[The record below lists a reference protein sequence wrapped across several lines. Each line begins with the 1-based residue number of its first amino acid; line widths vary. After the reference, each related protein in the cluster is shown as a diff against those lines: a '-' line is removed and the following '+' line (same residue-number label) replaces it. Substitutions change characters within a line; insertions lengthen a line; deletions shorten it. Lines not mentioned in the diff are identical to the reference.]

1 MLKRKVVEILVC
13 HGAILLRS
21 ETSIGHRFVVA
32 DKVLSFL
39 SAGNV
44 TSAIVKAKVREK
56 KKKKKFR
63 KRGTERTS
71 EANVRTALFHA

>member
-1 MLKRKVVEILVC
+1 MLERKVAEIVVC

-21 ETSIGHRFVVA
+21 ETLIGHRFAVT

-44 TSAIVKAKVREK
+44 TSAIMHVKTKTEGMAKAKIMAKTKTAGK
-56 KKKKKFR
+56 K
-63 KRGTERTS
+63 
-71 EANVRTALFHA
+71 

>member
-1 MLKRKVVEILVC
+1 MADIVVC

-21 ETSIGHRFVVA
+21 ETLIGHRFAVT

-44 TSAIVKAKVREK
+44 TSAIMHVKTKTKTKTKTEGMAKAKIMAKTKTAGK
-56 KKKKKFR
+56 K
-63 KRGTERTS
+63 
-71 EANVRTALFHA
+71 

>member
-1 MLKRKVVEILVC
+1 MAEIVVC

-21 ETSIGHRFVVA
+21 ETLIGHRFAVT

-44 TSAIVKAKVREK
+44 TSAIMHVKTKTKTKTEGMAKAKIMAKTKTAGK
-56 KKKKKFR
+56 K
-63 KRGTERTS
+63 
-71 EANVRTALFHA
+71 

>member
-1 MLKRKVVEILVC
+1 MAEIVVC

-21 ETSIGHRFVVA
+21 ETLIGHRFAVT

-44 TSAIVKAKVREK
+44 TSAIMQAKTRPRQGNGQGEDYGQDK
-56 KKKKKFR
+56 DN
-63 KRGTERTS
+63 G
-71 EANVRTALFHA
+71 